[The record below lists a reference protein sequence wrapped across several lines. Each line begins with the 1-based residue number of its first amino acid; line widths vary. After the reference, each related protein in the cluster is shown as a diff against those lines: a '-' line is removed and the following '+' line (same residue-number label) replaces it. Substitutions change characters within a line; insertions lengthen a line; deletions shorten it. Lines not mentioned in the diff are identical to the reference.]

1 MPTIRNNER
10 SEAIKLISHLNTFL
24 KNKTWKIL
32 SVGGETTISDGKKHM
47 FPDVIL
53 YGDSF
58 QTQILQGWEL
68 KMPDVPIYDE
78 EFVNDAQRK
87 AITLGLNSCFIW
99 NFTCGVLYERN
110 SDNTFTEIKRWNDT
124 NYIHTRQDVDTY
136 RSDWMKTIESI
147 LEEINSYFDSGHFLP
162 ANLGD
167 IISDTVLCEI
177 IKRNKYL
184 LADELKNQGQRDV
197 RIQARIQKW
206 WEQVHTEYASDEA
219 NAFIAY
225 ARVIIV
231 NWSNRILFAHV
242 IKRYHNLAKK
252 VETLTYNSTPAQAND
267 LFCSISEACDF
278 YNVFV
283 SLEYSELIPD
293 TMWRD
298 LMELNEFLSNTAMY
312 NVNQTALQTVLEHT
326 ISSGKRELIGQF
338 TTPEK
343 LATVLARIT
352 MRNTIGDCIDPCCGT
367 GSIAQAMLVNKLNNH
382 ISPASAYATVWA
394 SDKFSFPLQ
403 IASISLAKVE
413 SMNQP
418 IKIFQSNAFALAP
431 DHEISLVDPAN
442 GSLIT
447 CRLPLFDSVASNLPF
462 VPFEII
468 EKDESQY
475 IRGIQRNI
483 YHNTGI
489 CLDDRS
495 DLYQSIIFAL
505 CAILKTDGR
514 LGVITSN
521 SWLGTKAGRLFF
533 DALYWYY
540 NIEQIH
546 ISGKG
551 RWFHNADVV
560 TTILILSKK
569 KEICKPTA
577 NTITRFYIWKKALQ
591 DFDSNDID
599 TLVNDAILDECS
611 RPEQLSLSVYKK
623 ADIDTLLGMKVSL
636 NALFYNI
643 KWLIDIKDMLCPIT
657 DYLEVTRGERRGWDK
672 MFYPASG
679 HGIEAQ
685 FIKKVLK
692 SSKHLTSLCAMP
704 DSDAFCC
711 SDSLKELE
719 EAGNVGAL
727 RWIRLFEHG
736 VNNTGRPL
744 PDVLAKANMYWYE
757 MQDTSTADFVTG
769 MNPDKRIFVSKF
781 NEPTFVNQRLIA
793 FKQINKSVNAD
804 LLHALL
810 NSILGMFYIE
820 AIGFGRGLGALD
832 INATNIRSMMILN
845 PALLTEQA
853 QHDIITAFNPIKD
866 RNILGTEEEIIQK
879 DRIHF
884 DHTILR
890 AFGIDKYY
898 GEIKAAL
905 LSMQQVRHTV
915 KE

>member
-10 SEAIKLISHLNTFL
+10 SEAIKLISHINVFL
-24 KNKTWKIL
+24 KNKTWRIQ

-68 KMPDVPIYDE
+68 KMPDVPINDE
-78 EFVNDAQRK
+78 EFVKDAQRK

-99 NFTCGVLYERN
+99 NFTCGVLYERKADG
-110 SDNTFTEIKRWNDT
+110 SFTEIKRWNDT
-124 NYIHTRQDVDTY
+124 NYIHSRQDVDTY

-147 LEEINSYFDSGHFLP
+147 LEEINSYFVNGHFMP

-167 IISDTVLCEI
+167 VISDTVLCEI

-184 LADELKNQGQRDV
+184 LADELENYGHRDM

-206 WEQVHTEYASDEA
+206 WEQVHMEYASDEA

-225 ARVIIV
+225 ARIIIV

-242 IKRYHNLAKK
+242 IKRYHNPAKQI
-252 VETLTYNSTPAQAND
+252 EALSYDSSPSQANE
-267 LFCSISEACDF
+267 LFRSISETCDF

-283 SLEYSELIPD
+283 SLDFNELMPNS
-293 TMWRD
+293 TWHD
-298 LMELNEFLSNTAMY
+298 LIELNEFLSNNAMY
-312 NVNQTALQTVLEHT
+312 SVNQTTLQTVLEHT

-343 LATVLARIT
+343 LAMLLARIT
-352 MRNTIGDCIDPCCGT
+352 MRNITAECIDPCCGT
-367 GSIAQAMLVNKLNNH
+367 GSIAQAMLANKLNNN
-382 ISPASAYATVWA
+382 IPVTSAYATIWA

-403 IASISLAKVE
+403 IASISLAKVD
-413 SMNQP
+413 SINQP
-418 IKIFQSNAFALAP
+418 IKIFQSNAFALFP
-431 DHEISLVDPAN
+431 NREITLVDPAD
-442 GSLIT
+442 GSTII
-447 CRLPLFDSVASNLPF
+447 CKQPLFDTIASNLPF

-468 EKDESQY
+468 ERDELQY
-475 IRGIQRNI
+475 IQELHEQVYRD
-483 YHNTGI
+483 TGI
-489 CLDDRS
+489 SLDDRS
-495 DLYQSIIFAL
+495 DLYQSLIFSFYKIIN
-505 CAILKTDGR
+505 TDGR
-514 LGVITSN
+514 IGVITSN
-521 SWLGTKAGRLFF
+521 SWLGTKAGRQFF
-533 DALYWYY
+533 DALFWYY

-569 KEICKPTA
+569 QKISMP
-577 NTITRFYIWKKALQ
+577 NTESITRFYIWKKALQ
-591 DFDSNDID
+591 DISETDID
-599 TLVNDAILDECS
+599 AIVNDAILDECNHA
-611 RPEQLSLSVYKK
+611 EQLALSTYKK
-623 ADIDTLLGMKVSL
+623 SDIDTLLGMRVSL
-636 NALFYNI
+636 NALFYSIN
-643 KWLIDIKDMLCPIT
+643 WLKEIKDMLCPIT
-657 DYLEVTRGERRGWDK
+657 DYLEVTRGERRGWDR

-679 HGIEAQ
+679 HGIEPQ
-685 FIKKVLK
+685 YIRKVLK
-692 SSKHLTSLCAMP
+692 SSRHLTSLCAIP

-711 SDSLKELE
+711 SDSISTLE
-719 EAGNVGAL
+719 EAGHSGAL
-727 RWIRLFEHG
+727 SWIHAFEHG
-736 VNNTGRPL
+736 VNNTGKPL
-744 PDVLAKANMYWYE
+744 PQALARANMFWYE

-769 MNPDKRIFVSKF
+769 MNPDKRLFVAKF
-781 NEPTFVNQRLIA
+781 SEPTFVNQRLIA
-793 FKQINKSVNAD
+793 FKQIDQSVNAD

-845 PALLTEQA
+845 PAILTEQA
-853 QHDIITAFNPIKD
+853 QNDILNAFIPLKNRNVMGTNDELNQED
-866 RNILGTEEEIIQK
+866 RMQ
-879 DRIHF
+879 F
-884 DHTILR
+884 DHTILN
-890 AFGIDKYY
+890 AFGIDRYY
-898 GEIKAAL
+898 SEIKEAL

-915 KE
+915 RE